1 MASSAAACVVPA
13 DYGALFLEFH
23 EPVQRVTWRLLGPA
37 AGREDIED
45 AVSYIFQQVI
55 ANDVIGQYSA
65 DVISAHTGS
74 PVSFKAF
81 LMHKV
86 ALYCRGLRETLVR
99 RNGRELMLLDAP
111 AGDDGSPV
119 LADVTLVAA
128 ATDEYPSLV
137 GAGIDLLRERLA
149 ANEGVPGRAPVVA
162 LFDAVTAAF
171 EAGKSI
177 SAKSLRGQFGLNEE
191 GITIW
196 FRELRDSL
204 REVTGRATRT
214 AAPELGSEPVA
225 EELPPDEEVAAW
237 FADLRK
243 AAGLEPQIEL
253 GGLALT
259 PGEVREAAEILQE
272 AAGNR
277 VQPVWA
283 RAGHRLG
290 GAGKTWY
297 LAFADDVMT
306 RHPDLR
312 TAPRRHSEGHFGRVK
327 QALIFGLFELVNDVP
342 EPVARPAPA
351 LAPDMAPWREFD
363 RVLRQLPGV
372 DAARADDIL
381 TAAWLLSSA

>member
-1 MASSAAACVVPA
+1 
-13 DYGALFLEFH
+13 LFLEFH
-23 EPVQRVTWRLLGPA
+23 EPVQRVVWRLLGSA

-45 AVSYIFQQVI
+45 SVSYIFQQVI

-65 DVISAHTGS
+65 DVISEHTGS
-74 PVSFKAF
+74 LVSFRAF

-86 ALYCRGLRETLVR
+86 ALYCRGLRENLVR

-111 AGDDGSPV
+111 AGDGESPV

-128 ATDEYPSLV
+128 VTDEYPSLV

-149 ANEGVPGRAPVVA
+149 LNEGVPGRAPVVA
-162 LFDAVTAAF
+162 LFEAVAAAF

-191 GITIW
+191 GITLW

-204 REVTGRATRT
+204 REVTGRAART
-214 AAPELGSEPVA
+214 VAPELDTGPVA

-243 AAGLEPQIEL
+243 AAGLEPQVEL

-259 PGEVREAAEILQE
+259 TGEVREAAEILQE
-272 AAGNR
+272 APGNR

-290 GAGKTWY
+290 DAGKTWY

-327 QALIFGLFELVNDVP
+327 QALIHGLFELVNDVP

-351 LAPDMAPWREFD
+351 AGLDVAPWHEFD